1 MQDLG
6 KKHFISVGDPIGV
19 YNVGRGVGTYLI
31 PKQALDPL
39 ENETIFFSSSWECSP
54 DQRSG

>member
-6 KKHFISVGDPIGV
+6 KKHYISVRDPIGT
-19 YNVGRGVGTYLI
+19 YDVGRGVGTYFI

-39 ENETIFFSSSWECSP
+39 ENEPIFFSSSWECLP
-54 DQRSG
+54 NQRSG